1 MPRASFQAGHDTL
14 QERNQLRLGIEFVGV
29 PREAGKGAA
38 RVTLMKVQQMDL
50 RDWFAGQA
58 ITGLLA
64 KGGLANEVETAAKFA
79 YEIADRLLKVR
90 EQPPK
95 K

>member
-1 MPRASFQAGHDTL
+1 
-14 QERNQLRLGIEFVGV
+14 
-29 PREAGKGAA
+29 
-38 RVTLMKVQQMDL
+38 MKVQPMDL

-64 KGGLANEVETAAKFA
+64 KGGLVNEVETAAKLA
-79 YEIADRLLKVR
+79 YDIADRLLKVR
-90 EQPPK
+90 EQSPK